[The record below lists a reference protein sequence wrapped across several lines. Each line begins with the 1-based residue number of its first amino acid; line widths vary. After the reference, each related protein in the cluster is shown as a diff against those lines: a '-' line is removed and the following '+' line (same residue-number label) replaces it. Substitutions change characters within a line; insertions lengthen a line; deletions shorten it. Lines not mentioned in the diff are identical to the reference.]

1 MVAEFPRIQIF
12 AGQKA
17 EHYEIATYGALIE
30 LAREMGQMQVA
41 GLLSETL
48 SEEKAADQKLTS
60 LAVGGINKEAMAEA
74 AD

>member
-1 MVAEFPRIQIF
+1 
-12 AGQKA
+12 
-17 EHYEIATYGALIE
+17 
-30 LAREMGQMQVA
+30 MQVA